1 MRIFKKIL
9 TGLVFCSLIF
19 IAGNAFAQN
28 NYGPGVTD
36 TEIKIGNTSPYSGP
50 ASSYSTIGKAIDAYF
65 NKVNTEGGING
76 RKINFISLDDGYSPP
91 KTKEQ
96 YRKLI
101 EKEKVFAIFQTLGT
115 PTNSAVHRYVN
126 QKKVPHLFLATG
138 ATKWSDPENFPWTIG
153 WQPNYQV
160 EGAVYGAYILKH
172 HPEGKIAILY
182 QNDDYG
188 KDYVT
193 GLKNGLGKKAES
205 MIVATESYEATDPS
219 IDSQIIKLK
228 ASGAD
233 IFFNVTTPKFSA
245 QAIKKVHEL
254 EWQPLHILNS
264 VSASIAAVLKPA
276 GFEKS
281 QGIISTSYLLDPH
294 DPEHEKHEDILQ
306 WQEFMDQYYPNGDR
320 KNTFNLYGYAV
331 AQTLVHVLEKCGD
344 DLTRENLMR
353 QVTNI
358 NNLRVRGL
366 STGVLI
372 NTSPTDYNPVES
384 MEMIQFQGEG
394 FVRLGGVIKVG
405 NDLNP

>member
-1 MRIFKKIL
+1 MRKFIKLF
-9 TGLVFCSLIF
+9 TGLFFCSLIF
-19 IAGNAFAQN
+19 TAGLTFAQKS
-28 NYGPGVTD
+28 YGPGVTD
-36 TEIKIGNTSPYSGP
+36 TEIKIGNTNPYSGP
-50 ASSYSTIGKAIDAYF
+50 ASAYSTIGKALNAYF
-65 NKVNTEGGING
+65 DKVNAEGGING

-101 EKEKVFAIFQTLGT
+101 EKEEVLAIFQSLGT

-126 QKKVPHLFLATG
+126 QQKVPHLFLATG

-160 EGAVYGAYILKH
+160 EGAVYGTYLLQNR
-172 HPEGKIAILY
+172 PEGKIAILY

-193 GLKNGLGKKAES
+193 GLKNGLGDKAES
-205 MIVATESYEATDPS
+205 MIVATESYEVTDPS

-245 QAIKKVHEL
+245 QAIKKAHEL
-254 EWQPLHILNS
+254 EWQPLHLLNS

-294 DPEHEKHEDILQ
+294 DPEHAKHEDILH
-306 WQEFMDQYYPNGDR
+306 WQEFMDQYYPDGDR

-331 AQTLVHVLEKCGD
+331 AQTLVHVLEQCGD

-353 QVTNI
+353 QATNI
-358 NNLRVRGL
+358 RNLRVRGL
-366 STGVLI
+366 SMGVLI

-384 MEMIQFQGEG
+384 MEMIEFKGEG

>member
-1 MRIFKKIL
+1 M
-9 TGLVFCSLIF
+9 
-19 IAGNAFAQN
+19 
-28 NYGPGVTD
+28 
-36 TEIKIGNTSPYSGP
+36 
-50 ASSYSTIGKAIDAYF
+50 
-65 NKVNTEGGING
+65 
-76 RKINFISLDDGYSPP
+76 
-91 KTKEQ
+91 
-96 YRKLI
+96 
-101 EKEKVFAIFQTLGT
+101 
-115 PTNSAVHRYVN
+115 
-126 QKKVPHLFLATG
+126 
-138 ATKWSDPENFPWTIG
+138 
-153 WQPNYQV
+153 
-160 EGAVYGAYILKH
+160 
-172 HPEGKIAILY
+172 
-182 QNDDYG
+182 
-188 KDYVT
+188 T

-205 MIVATESYEATDPS
+205 MIVATESYEVTDPS

-254 EWQPLHILNS
+254 EWQPLHLLNS

-276 GFEKS
+276 GVEKS

-294 DPEHEKHEDILQ
+294 DPEHEKHEDILH

-331 AQTLVHVLEKCGD
+331 AQTLIHVLEKCGD